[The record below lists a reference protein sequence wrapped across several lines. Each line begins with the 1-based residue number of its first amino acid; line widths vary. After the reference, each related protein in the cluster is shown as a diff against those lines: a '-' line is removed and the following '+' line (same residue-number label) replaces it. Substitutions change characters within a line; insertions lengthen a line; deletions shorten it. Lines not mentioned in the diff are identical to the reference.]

1 MKKSIE
7 LAGALL
13 EVLEENMKLQIRI
26 NRVCDLLKEFDYDK
40 NNKEAL
46 KYFISEIIDYLGDK
60 ENGWDN
66 KIFTKRET

>member
-60 ENGWDN
+60 ENG
-66 KIFTKRET
+66 